1 MDFRKFD
8 LQDFKDC
15 LIVTDGKLQELYN
28 IRGDNVFIIPRG
40 EDAKNFGTVQ
50 ELCSWFLQKNLK
62 RNQTVVAIGG
72 GSVGD
77 TVGFACSIFKRGA
90 GLLHVPTTLLAMVDS
105 CVGGKTAIDHDGI
118 KNAVG
123 SFYPAEAL
131 VDPEFLNTLDDEQMT
146 NGMGEILKYRM
157 LTIQVDDAYN
167 ECDLLDVIR
176 SCYHYKLAVCE
187 LDPFDEGIR
196 RQLNFGHTIGHA
208 MELALGIPHGVAV
221 LNGIYYETL
230 LAHKL
235 GLCDQDYCQK
245 WQKEVLKLV
254 SNIAPLSSTM
264 LDLTLQ
270 DKKNDDEL
278 VAFVLPRKFYEQV
291 KLPLDQVKRLLLDEN
306 K

>member
-1 MDFRKFD
+1 MNFEKFD

-15 LIVTDGKLQELYN
+15 LVVTDSKLQELYN
-28 IRGDNVFIIPRG
+28 ITGDNVFIIPRG
-40 EDAKNFGTVQ
+40 ENAKNFGTVQ
-50 ELCSWFLQKNLK
+50 ALCSWFLQKNLK
-62 RNQTVVAIGG
+62 RNQTVVAVGG

-77 TVGFACSIFKRGA
+77 TVGFACSIFKRGV

-105 CVGGKTAIDHDGI
+105 CVGGKTAIDLDGV

-123 SFYPAEAL
+123 TFYPAEAL
-131 VDPEFLNTLDDEQMT
+131 VDPVFLNTLDDTQML

-157 LTIQVDDAYN
+157 LTCQVEDVYN

-187 LDPFDEGIR
+187 LDTFDEGIR

-208 MELALGIPHGVAV
+208 MELALGIPHGLAV

-230 LAHKL
+230 IAHKL

-245 WQKEVLKLV
+245 WQKEALRLV
-254 SNIAPLSSTM
+254 GEIFPLTNAM

-270 DKKNDDEL
+270 DKKNDNDL
-278 VAFVLPRKFYEQV
+278 VTFVLPRKFYEKVQLPLYQV
-291 KLPLDQVKRLLLDEN
+291 KQLLLDEQ
-306 K
+306 